1 MTVRWLS
8 SAVGLTIL
16 MTLLG
21 PGSGAAAQSCV
32 LCGITPGDSAQSDE
46 VQPLEIELE
55 TTLDFDRVIVDGS
68 GAGSVRLL
76 PDGSGSASGGIESP
90 GGRSRIG
97 RIIVRGV
104 PNRAITVDFPKTIE
118 LSGMKGTTVSITAL
132 VTDLPPNP
140 TLDSR
145 GELAI
150 DFGGELT
157 IDGDVDGDFRGNLLV
172 RAEYL

>member
-1 MTVRWLS
+1 MTARWFSSAAWLS
-8 SAVGLTIL
+8 LA
-16 MTLLG
+16 MMPLG
-21 PGSGAAAQSCV
+21 PGSVAAAQSCV
-32 LCGITPGDSAQSDE
+32 LCGITPGDSATSDE

-76 PDGSGSASGGIESP
+76 PDGSGSSSGGIEAP

-97 RIIVRGV
+97 RIVIRGV

-118 LSGMKGTTVSITAL
+118 LTGMKGTTVSITAV
-132 VTDLPPNP
+132 VTDLPANP

-145 GELAI
+145 GELAV
-150 DFGGELT
+150 DFGGELR

-172 RAEYL
+172 RADYL